1 LGPLTVTRSGSIAI
15 VTPAGTEM
23 GCLPILDIV

>member
-1 LGPLTVTRSGSIAI
+1 LTVTRSGSIAI
-15 VTPAGTEM
+15 VTPEGTGM